1 CRREADSREV
11 NETRSEI
18 EQLKQL
24 VAELSLKNRVLKKKL
39 AGQGHNMG
47 GLAPASMRHNPA
59 EKREIILLVEHSSLP
74 VKKTLAELGI
84 PKSTFERWYGRYQDY
99 SMEAVKEGPDRRVLL

>member
-1 CRREADSREV
+1 
-11 NETRSEI
+11 
-18 EQLKQL
+18 
-24 VAELSLKNRVLKKKL
+24 
-39 AGQGHNMG
+39 MG

-84 PKSTFERWYGRYQDY
+84 PKSTFYRWYGRYQDY
-99 SMEAVKEGPDRRVLL
+99 SMEAVKEGPDRRGLL